1 MDLANHPLILSNNK
15 NIKFENIQYEKVWS
29 QLL

>member
-15 NIKFENIQYEKVWS
+15 NTKFENIQYEKVWS